1 MAIDQ
6 LVRLFRRGDFLD
18 VPMTGDTTPDAEQ
31 AFRARIIRVSGTP
44 AAPCSLVLPAEQ
56 GLDYVVWNTST
67 QTVTVRGTSGTTVDL
82 APNDIRF
89 LVCDG
94 SGFRGVAGGNASK
107 YTSPPKTGWSWQ
119 NQGGATIDESGDAI
133 LLTTPAEN
141 HYQIRGRTRA
151 FGAAKTVV
159 AAVSG
164 FNVLP
169 AGSSGFPEWGV
180 GWTDGTKL
188 VTISTVLVASGH
200 GYYLEVHKFTDAVT
214 VTVAS
219 VFFHPGPNPTWI
231 KLRDDGANRKA
242 YYSPDEGEH
251 WVEIYSEGRTTFLT
265 ATSHI
270 FMAGGGGGL
279 ATTAT
284 LRSWVDS

>member
-1 MAIDQ
+1 MSR
-6 LVRLFRRGDFLD
+6 LVN
-18 VPMTGDTTPDAEQ
+18 A
-31 AFRARIIRVSGTP
+31 
-44 AAPCSLVLPAEQ
+44 
-56 GLDYVVWNTST
+56 
-67 QTVTVRGTSGTTVDL
+67 
-82 APNDIRF
+82 
-89 LVCDG
+89 
-94 SGFRGVAGGNASK
+94 AGGSASK
-107 YTSPPKTGWSWQ
+107 FTTPPKTGWSWQ
-119 NQGGATIDESGDAI
+119 NQGGATIDESGVAI

-151 FGAAKTVV
+151 FGATKTVV

-164 FNVLP
+164 FNVLT
-169 AGSSGFPEWGV
+169 AGGSGFPEWGI

-200 GYYLEVHKFTDAVT
+200 GYFLEVHKFTNATTMSIVPT
-214 VTVAS
+214 V
-219 VFFHPGPNPTWI
+219 VFSPGPSPVWI
-231 KLRDDGANRKA
+231 KLRDDGTDRKA
-242 YYSPDEGEH
+242 YVSPDEGEH

-284 LRSWVDS
+284 LRSWADT